1 MSHGPYFVSREDAKA
16 YIADF
21 VRSPI
26 VSTFTGLH
34 VHCGIGLYRY
44 RSQYRPNTC
53 IGVALTKTKPALVIH
68 DQVHMYLY
76 NIYRPYLHNWN
87 MHTG

>member
-1 MSHGPYFVSREDAKA
+1 MEDKA

-21 VRSPI
+21 VRKH
-26 VSTFTGLH
+26 VHAGLH
-34 VHCGIGLYRY
+34 VHCVIGLYRY

-53 IGVALTKTKPALVIH
+53 VGVALTNTKPALVIH

-76 NIYRPYLHNWN
+76 NIYRPIYRPYLHYTILYNWS
-87 MHTG
+87 MRTG